1 MLRVKA
7 GRGWI
12 AWLLKVNAILR
23 GGVSAAVARSAVVCV
38 RSFRR
43 LYLAQ
48 GVKGLVLYTKSCYIL
63 TMQTVGG
70 QRIHATQDL
79 GPAVRRTASGLP
91 GLIPREH
98 RRLILQGDRFL
109 LRLWLSWFSIY
120 RVLEFPG
127 KLKLETIT
135 DTGVVFPVSL

>member
-12 AWLLKVNAILR
+12 NWLLKINYILR
-23 GGVSAAVARSAVVCV
+23 GGISAAVARSAVVCV
-38 RSFRR
+38 RSFRK
-43 LYLAQ
+43 LYVAQ
-48 GVKGLVLYTKSCYIL
+48 GMRGLVLYTKSCYIL
-63 TMQTVGG
+63 TMQALGG

-91 GLIPREH
+91 GLIPRDH
-98 RRLILQGDRFL
+98 RRRIMGGDRFL

-127 KLKLETIT
+127 KLKLNTIT
-135 DTGVVFPVSL
+135 DPGVVLPASL